1 MSRSLGKCWSR
12 IAGGMESQ
20 VGSFGFCLWN
30 GSQQRFLG
38 CGQRTTRED
47 TFGSGYPL
55 RRSLWG
61 TVVGT
66 GEDR

>member
-47 TFGSGYPL
+47 TFGSGYL
-55 RRSLWG
+55 
-61 TVVGT
+61 
-66 GEDR
+66 